1 MKTKRSLEKLRTALT
16 CYRWP
21 SVTMPAHGLGT
32 NPPIG
37 NSATQKDPIPSV
49 GDNPNEKED
58 FSSKLI

>member
-37 NSATQKDPIPSV
+37 NSATHKDPIPSV
-49 GDNPNEKED
+49 GDNPN
-58 FSSKLI
+58 